1 MNFFKFLLLIVTIN
15 FCYAFNTDISIKD
28 KTPNKRIKKI
38 ETNYLDSL
46 KKAKEK
52 IYDLNQK
59 NQTLEKKVERLA
71 KDSSKKNDLKND
83 PKNSNFLSYITS
95 VIKDYYFIYL
105 FLSFILLAIIII
117 MYEKIKENEKE
128 TKILIEKYKIL
139 KNIRTPVNDTDNTS
153 TKKIQPAKVNENYSG
168 PITSQNNNY
177 KKNDNSKDWMILS
190 ASSIGKSHIK
200 NNIKCQD
207 NHSVY
212 NLKSEGWGIAISCD
226 GAGSAENSELGSAF
240 ISKNLFEVLE
250 NKLFSYSIS
259 NALPDE
265 NAWNKICIDSLKESR
280 SLLNEYAT
288 INKLPFSSLACT
300 VIVVVF
306 TPIGLLSGHIG
317 DGRAGFLNSTGE
329 WNSLIIPHKGE
340 ESNQTIFITSDV
352 WYNTEDFRM
361 NDIPV
366 PETKVFNGNY
376 SAFTL
381 MSDGCETHSF
391 DCSKLDTNTNKWV
404 DPNIPSIKFFE
415 PLIKQI
421 NLMVQNKVPN
431 EQINS
436 NWIKFVESGTEGL
449 KNESDDKTLII
460 GVVI

>member
-46 KKAKEK
+46 KKAKEN
-52 IYDLNQK
+52 ISDLNQK
-59 NQTLEKKVERLA
+59 NQILEKKVESLA

-83 PKNSNFLSYITS
+83 PKNGSFLSHITS

-139 KNIRTPVNDTDNTS
+139 KNIRTPVNYNDNS
-153 TKKIQPAKVNENYSG
+153 NNNKIQPAKVNEIYSG
-168 PITSQNNNY
+168 PITKQNNNY

-212 NLKSEGWGIAISCD
+212 NLKCEGWGIAISCD
-226 GAGSAENSELGSAF
+226 GAGSAENSDLGSAF

-265 NAWNKICIDSLKESR
+265 NTWNKICIDSLKESR
-280 SLLNEYAT
+280 ALLNDYAT

-306 TPIGLLSGHIG
+306 SPIGLLSGHIG
-317 DGRAGFLNSTGE
+317 DGRAGFLNSNGD
-329 WNSLIIPHKGE
+329 WNPLIVPHKGE

-381 MSDGCETHSF
+381 MSDGCESHSF